1 MNTAVNFDKIT
12 NVLKGDNNIVFA
24 LVFGSRAKGQANQLS
39 DMDIGIFTKGGR
51 RPQPIHG
58 QPDAV
63 LSGTISK
70 KIVFFAF
77 FYRVLIKDDIP
88 LLRLGRIVSALEK
101 VGEREV
107 DLVVLNDLYKRKP
120 NFAFQIIS
128 SAKLLFTRDEDL
140 FVHFKKNVFL
150 YYLDAKPLIDMV
162 KAAVNKRIE
171 TGAFGERNYA

>member
-1 MNTAVNFDKIT
+1 MSPVVNFDKIS
-12 NVLKGDNNIVFA
+12 NVLKGDDNIVFA
-24 LVFGSRAKGQANQLS
+24 LVFGSHVNGQANQLS
-39 DMDIGIFTKGGR
+39 DVDIGIFTK
-51 RPQPIHG
+51 
-58 QPDAV
+58 
-63 LSGTISK
+63 
-70 KIVFFAF
+70 
-77 FYRVLIKDDIP
+77 DDIP
-88 LLRLGRIVSALEK
+88 ILHLGRIVSALEK
-101 VGEREV
+101 VGEKEV

-140 FVHFKKNVFL
+140 FVDFKKNVFL

>member
-39 DMDIGIFTKGGR
+39 DVDIGIFT
-51 RPQPIHG
+51 
-58 QPDAV
+58 
-63 LSGTISK
+63 
-70 KIVFFAF
+70 
-77 FYRVLIKDDIP
+77 KDDIP

>member
-1 MNTAVNFDKIT
+1 MNPAGNFDKIT
-12 NVLKGDNNIVFA
+12 DVLKRDDHIVFA
-24 LVFGSRAKGQANQLS
+24 LVFGSRANGQANRLS
-39 DMDIGIFTKGGR
+39 DVDIGIFT
-51 RPQPIHG
+51 I
-58 QPDAV
+58 
-63 LSGTISK
+63 
-70 KIVFFAF
+70 
-77 FYRVLIKDDIP
+77 DDIP
-88 LLRLGRIVSALEK
+88 ILHLGRIVSALEK
-101 VGEREV
+101 VGEKEV

-140 FVHFKKNVFL
+140 FVDFKKNVFL